1 MPRHI
6 GDRRIGCRR
15 LGRAGAGVGAT
26 SRHTVLS
33 LTTTSNWRRSRDRE
47 TYCRRLDIINT
58 FNCCLLTIASTQHV
72 RRTLPALLP
81 AAAALPQMGLY
92 QQARILLQHHCWLRG
107 ADYGGYGSA
116 DQEIYGRGAEA
127 EDSVDLPRY
136 VTRREE
142 LIERTHKRRTTY
154 RMGFLVAEAWS
165 RRIDTGETDG

>member
-58 FNCCLLTIASTQHV
+58 FSCYLLTIASTQHV

-92 QQARILLQHHCWLRG
+92 QQARILLQHHRWLRG
-107 ADYGGYGSA
+107 TDYGGYGSA